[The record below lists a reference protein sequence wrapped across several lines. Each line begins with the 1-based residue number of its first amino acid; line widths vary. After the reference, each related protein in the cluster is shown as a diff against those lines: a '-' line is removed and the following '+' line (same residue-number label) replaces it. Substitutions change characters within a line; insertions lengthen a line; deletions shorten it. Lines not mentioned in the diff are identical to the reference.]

1 MRNAQVGM
9 TGLTAVAAALI
20 TTAPAQA
27 VEIERLVG
35 RWSSPDFDE
44 CQYADDSEGA
54 PLRIVL
60 DEQGTHI
67 GNYGWL
73 CIVKEWKQ
81 DGDFLVGEARA
92 CGQEGG
98 DDPFDEAFRLGLD
111 GEDRLVMSDGG
122 ATLRRCPVVQ

>member
-1 MRNAQVGM
+1 MRSGARGM
-9 TGLTAVAAALI
+9 SGLTAAA
-20 TTAPAQA
+20 TAIAFASPAPA
-27 VEIERLVG
+27 VEIDRLVG

-44 CQYADDSEGA
+44 CQYADVSEGA
-54 PLRIVL
+54 PIRIVL

-73 CIVKEWKQ
+73 CTVKEWKQ
-81 DGDFLVGEARA
+81 DGDFLMGEAKA

-98 DDPFDEAFRLGLD
+98 DDPFDEVFRLGLD

-122 ATLRRCPVVQ
+122 TALRRCPVAQ